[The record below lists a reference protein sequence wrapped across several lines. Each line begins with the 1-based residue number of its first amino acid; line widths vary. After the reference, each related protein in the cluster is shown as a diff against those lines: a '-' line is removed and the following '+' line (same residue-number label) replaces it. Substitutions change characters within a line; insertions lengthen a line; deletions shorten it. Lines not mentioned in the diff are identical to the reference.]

1 LALRSRRRF
10 EALLGTTD
18 DAVVR
23 SAIDA
28 YRDRFT
34 STGILENRVYPE
46 VPAALAELTER
57 GFMLYLL
64 TSKPHVFATRIVDH
78 FRLSAYFARIYGP
91 ELGDLDGTK
100 ISLLRRALM
109 REKLELRTA
118 VVVGD
123 RREDVVAARENGVRS
138 VGVTWGYGSREELEG
153 AGAEEIVDSVSDL
166 VSTLG
171 AV

>member
-1 LALRSRRRF
+1 
-10 EALLGTTD
+10 
-18 DAVVR
+18 
-23 SAIDA
+23 
-28 YRDRFT
+28 
-34 STGILENRVYPE
+34 
-46 VPAALAELTER
+46 
-57 GFMLYLL
+57 
-64 TSKPHVFATRIVDH
+64 VFATRIVDH
-78 FRLSAYFARIYGP
+78 FGLSAYFARIYGP

-100 ISLLRRALM
+100 TSLLRRALM

-123 RREDVVAARENGVRS
+123 RKEDVVAARENGVRS